1 MKAWLDQHL
10 NHFVSKK
17 LLVFSVAT
25 VAFFMGSLPSESWV
39 QLAMAYIGSQAAVD
53 IVAKL
58 RK

>member
-10 NHFVSKK
+10 NHFISKK

-25 VAFFMGSLPSESWV
+25 VAFFTGSLNSELWV
-39 QLAMAYIGSQAAVD
+39 QLAMVYVGSQAAVD

>member
-1 MKAWLDQHL
+1 MKAWLDAHL
-10 NHFVSKK
+10 NHFISKK

-25 VAFFMGSLPSESWV
+25 VAFFTGSLNSELWV